1 MLILVLN
8 ISGINDPRR
17 LKRKRLLK
25 KVNQLEVEVLCLL
38 ETRVKQPNA
47 SPIVKKW
54 FSDWS
59 WLENYCDAENGRV
72 WQLWKNNWQVSQVD
86 VSSQLFTAAMILW
99 KEDLFGA
106 DAGSWQ
112 EAVLSINGNNSPGP
126 NGFAAKISRLH
137 GILLVKMWWL
147 LLKFSYNQGPFFMA
161 LMLLP

>member
-106 DAGSWQ
+106 GQSSRYLENLIGFSSTHRVTKQVSFLCGAYGPCYIRSLSRGINTGGSC
-112 EAVLSINGNNSPGP
+112 V
-126 NGFAAKISRLH
+126 
-137 GILLVKMWWL
+137 
-147 LLKFSYNQGPFFMA
+147 
-161 LMLLP
+161 